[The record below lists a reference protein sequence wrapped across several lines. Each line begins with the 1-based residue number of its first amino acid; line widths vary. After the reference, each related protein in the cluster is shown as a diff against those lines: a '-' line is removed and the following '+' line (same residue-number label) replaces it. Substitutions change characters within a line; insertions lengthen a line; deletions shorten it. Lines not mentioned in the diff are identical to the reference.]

1 MTAEKKT
8 AIHLMLHN
16 LYFVGWMVSP
26 VNLLLPSGH
35 HHDQGTKQS
44 VYWFI
49 RSFIY
54 SFIYSSIHSFIH
66 LSISQVDEPD
76 WLMALI
82 STVRL
87 WRLSSEKSSCS
98 SPSCINNRIK
108 ERLTYHGGDRHGIE
122 RHGNS
127 MMEFQPVIQESHVV
141 STTHCHTQQSA
152 DKTQ

>member
-1 MTAEKKT
+1 MDGFTSELAIAIRTSSWPRNKT
-8 AIHLMLHN
+8 KRLLIHSFIHLFREIRTKNAGN
-16 LYFVGWMVSP
+16 L
-26 VNLLLPSGH
+26 
-35 HHDQGTKQS
+35 
-44 VYWFI
+44 FI
-49 RSFIY
+49 H

-141 STTHCHTQQSA
+141 SATHYHTQLI
-152 DKTQ
+152 